1 MARTCR
7 GICIQ
12 HESPKTANKLRYD
25 LGHKRCT
32 YCALYINTLE
42 VRCPCC
48 KATLR
53 TKPRN
58 KKKNYFNYRNLQKD
72 EQE

>member
-1 MARTCR
+1 MGRTCR

-12 HESPKTANKLRYD
+12 YETPKTANKLRYK

-32 YCALYINTLE
+32 YCGLFINTLDA
-42 VRCPCC
+42 RCPCC

-58 KKKNYFNYRNLQKD
+58 KKKMMDSISLNHFEN
-72 EQE
+72 

>member
-1 MARTCR
+1 MGRTCR

-12 HESPKTANKLRYD
+12 YETPKTANKLRYK

-32 YCALYINTLE
+32 YCGLFINTLD

-53 TKPRN
+53 TKSRN
-58 KKKNYFNYRNLQKD
+58 KKKKMDSTILRLSN
-72 EQE
+72 

>member
-12 HESPKTANKLRYD
+12 YESPKTANKLRYR

-32 YCALYINTLE
+32 HCGLFINTIDA
-42 VRCPCC
+42 RCPCC

-58 KKKNYFNYRNLQKD
+58 
-72 EQE
+72 